1 MPISS
6 TGASSNGEQE
16 ASVGGSSRYACSSI
30 SRMAHACAYFPH
42 INTSPKYFIL
52 AFLISYI
59 LTHIYHLIY
68 FLPPFHTAEVAY
80 LTVWWPAFGMWPAR
94 LARRATWA
102 LSPFFILFA
111 TYVGEE
117 MGEGWRKGGR
127 IYKCEIGLLVCA
139 LLYKMKLRLLIHPCL
154 YFHPSL
160 PPTLFLPGPV

>member
-16 ASVGGSSRYACSSI
+16 ASVGGSSRYVCSSI

-111 TYVGEE
+111 KYVGEE
-117 MGEGWRKGGR
+117 MEEGWRKGGR
-127 IYKCEIGLLVCA
+127 I
-139 LLYKMKLRLLIHPCL
+139 
-154 YFHPSL
+154 
-160 PPTLFLPGPV
+160 